1 MAYFCI
7 MSAARLIPFAL
18 AAAIQCCDSEEDRA
32 FMTSLY
38 LNNSRRLFK
47 PEFDGKESE
56 PHVTT
61 ERETGVAWG
70 FSEGREA
77 KTC

>member
-1 MAYFCI
+1 MTENG
-7 MSAARLIPFAL
+7 RLK
-18 AAAIQCCDSEEDRA
+18 EELSHTHDN
-32 FMTSLY
+32 LV
-38 LNNSRRLFK
+38 L

-77 KTC
+77 KTG